1 MPTENTKILN
11 IQKLCILLLIY
22 QLSSDASTG
31 NPTLKLN
38 NKLIRSPY
46 KKLLESEKFSD
57 LDDTILNWLA
67 SFDSIKFD
75 FTKIKPSIEKI
86 ISNNSIPDEDKPL
99 FQKFGI
105 KSLDVNSLTSGISD
119 ALINQSYINTVWK
132 LFIEGVNLEIQKRRK
147 KLDNIGVSADRS
159 VDDSLLIAF
168 KKKIEGCKTFNDIE
182 DLLLLYTTTIGCDLI
197 NGFLRGDMSAV
208 KSKKIAIKSSWGND
222 LHVSFDVLLDS
233 AIKALELKKE
243 LKYGELENN
252 LEVYKGLSIE
262 RFFEFI
268 RPNDCSASFKSQ
280 DGDYNTKM
288 KTVVDYLNKYKP
300 TYSTKDITSTST
312 DRNIA
317 IDWHASRHTYPVLME
332 ILLTPGV
339 SFGKDFSKTSFGTD
353 DYNKEVILKPK
364 QKIKILEAHMDKKLI
379 VTTCKTIK

>member
-119 ALINQSYINTVWK
+119 ALINQSYINTVWQ

-208 KSKKIAIKSSWGND
+208 KSKKIA
-222 LHVSFDVLLDS
+222 L
-233 AIKALELKKE
+233 
-243 LKYGELENN
+243 
-252 LEVYKGLSIE
+252 
-262 RFFEFI
+262 
-268 RPNDCSASFKSQ
+268 
-280 DGDYNTKM
+280 
-288 KTVVDYLNKYKP
+288 
-300 TYSTKDITSTST
+300 
-312 DRNIA
+312 
-317 IDWHASRHTYPVLME
+317 
-332 ILLTPGV
+332 
-339 SFGKDFSKTSFGTD
+339 
-353 DYNKEVILKPK
+353 
-364 QKIKILEAHMDKKLI
+364 
-379 VTTCKTIK
+379 